1 MDGRIACRFDAA
13 RVRSTP
19 AFVVDVG
26 LIRRNLGILADV
38 KRRTG
43 CRILLALKGFAM
55 WSLFPVLR
63 ETLDGVCASSPD
75 EARLGR
81 EEFGREV
88 HAFAAAYSEK
98 DVRDLC
104 ATADHM
110 VFNSLG
116 QLESFLS

>member
-43 CRILLALKGFAM
+43 CRMTTDRK
-55 WSLFPVLR
+55 SV
-63 ETLDGVCASSPD
+63 V
-75 EARLGR
+75 
-81 EEFGREV
+81 
-88 HAFAAAYSEK
+88 
-98 DVRDLC
+98 
-104 ATADHM
+104 
-110 VFNSLG
+110 
-116 QLESFLS
+116 